1 MRPEKAFI
9 VRDMQ
14 AAFDASPF
22 AIVADFSGLKVSQF
36 SDLRSRLAGA
46 GARCQVV
53 KNTFLRRAAADAGLP
68 EEFGSHF
75 TGQSAIV
82 TGEKDVAAAAKI
94 LRTFATETKKFAVRA
109 GVLENKLLSKTDV
122 EALADLPSKESLQSQ
137 FLGLLLAPATQ
148 VVRLLNEPGS
158 MLARVLQARLDKA
171 PAEAP
176 EAPAESESAPEAV
189 AA

>member
-14 AAFDASPF
+14 AAFNASPF
-22 AIVADFSGLKVSQF
+22 AIVADFAGLKVTQF

-68 EEFGSHF
+68 EDFGSHF

-94 LRTFATETKKFAVRA
+94 LRTFANETKKFAVRA
-109 GVLENKLLSKTDV
+109 GVLENRLLSKGDV

-137 FLGLLLAPATQ
+137 LLGLLQTPATQ
-148 VVRLLNEPGS
+148 IVRLLNEPGS
-158 MLARVLQARLDKA
+158 MLARVLQANLDKA
-171 PAEAP
+171 PAEA
-176 EAPAESESAPEAV
+176 EA
-189 AA
+189 AAA